1 MIKFILIFFISLNLY
16 SATTA
21 GIGIWQGN
29 ISGYTKSGNDLNYFS
44 NSAISTEGD
53 SNTSSDN
60 SDNNDTNDNNSDG
73 NLNLSSN
80 IQPYI
85 WIKVTNDRKS
95 FPNIK
100 FLYTRYHSKG
110 EGKIKGELQLFGK
123 KIGNINSKA
132 KTTLDINSLDTTF
145 FYRFNIKRIAELEA
159 GIGANIL
166 ITKIKVKKED
176 DNQYGNNNNDS
187 SNQDSSEGDSSK
199 DEGDDANSQNGGDSG
214 SDDSS
219 SDDNNRDSNNNY
231 NNNDED
237 KVYKATIITP
247 IPYLYARIHSKFI
260 KNFTISSQ
268 AKYLKLPTLH
278 YYDYQGG
285 IHYIL
290 PVTLLDRFMVK
301 SSIYLGYKY
310 QDIMKK
316 NGDDVTKLN
325 FKGAFAEI
333 DVKF

>member
-1 MIKFILIFFISLNLY
+1 MIKFTLIFFIFINLY

-44 NSAISTEGD
+44 NSAISTD
-53 SNTSSDN
+53 SDDNTSSN
-60 SDNNDTNDNNSDG
+60 NNYDNNNSNSNNSDG

-85 WIKVTNDRKS
+85 WVKVTNDKKH

-110 EGKIKGELQLFGK
+110 EGKIKGKLQLFGK
-123 KIGNINSKA
+123 HIGNINSKA

-145 FYRFNIKRIAELEA
+145 FYRFNIKHIAELEA

-176 DNQYGNNNNDS
+176 NNQYENNNNR
-187 SNQDSSEGDSSK
+187 SNQDTSEGDSSK
-199 DEGDDANSQNGGDSG
+199 SQGDNANSQNGGDSG
-214 SDDSS
+214 SNNSNSS
-219 SDDNNRDSNNNY
+219 NSSNSNTNY
-231 NNNDED
+231 NNNDDD

-285 IHYIL
+285 VHYIL